1 MALIKCSECGK
12 DMSDRAPICPNCG
25 FKNNVMFCPECDKQL
40 SSKAS
45 LCPSCGLVF
54 KSVVGNGNDTKGE
67 NYGLSIASL
76 ICSLLGYTTF
86 IGLILGII
94 VLNSNK
100 GKNNSAKTMGLI
112 SVIISSVVLFIGFL
126 FIVSQ

>member
-1 MALIKCSECGK
+1 MDNI
-12 DMSDRAPICPNCG
+12 DID
-25 FKNNVMFCPECDKQL
+25 DY
-40 SSKAS
+40 SKKIDIDIYT
-45 LCPSCGLVF
+45 LE
-54 KSVVGNGNDTKGE
+54 DII
-67 NYGLSIASL
+67 NYGLSIAAL